1 MWMNSF
7 KFKDIYVELVKK
19 IVEVMLVV
27 GSD

>member
-7 KFKDIYVELVKK
+7 KFKEKYVELVKK
-19 IVEVMLVV
+19 IVDLMLVV